1 MKIKLTFISEEELTK
16 LQPENEGEWKIAV
29 PKIPLKKVFL
39 VVIILGFIINQFL
52 LWKMD
57 YFSSIFKLFNVN
69 IVVTKK

>member
-16 LQPENEGEWKIAV
+16 LQPENQEEWKIAV